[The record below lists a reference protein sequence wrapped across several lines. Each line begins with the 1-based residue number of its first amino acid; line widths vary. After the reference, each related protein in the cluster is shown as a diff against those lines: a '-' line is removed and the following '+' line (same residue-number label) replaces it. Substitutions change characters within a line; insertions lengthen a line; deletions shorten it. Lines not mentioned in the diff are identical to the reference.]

1 MLCLMSLL
9 VYYNIRSPVFCDF
22 KTNFVSLLR
31 QVAVNSNEWRH
42 LQVHL
47 EQTYDFDED
56 ITMES
61 LQRCMEELRK
71 AKLDYA
77 GPPPSNELPKRPFGL
92 FKEPAFEQK
101 VTLNLHLI
109 QIQSWLSIWYLI
121 KLYAKKQIL
130 VDCIIFFFTSILITD
145 AVDKII
151 S

>member
-1 MLCLMSLL
+1 MFTLNEGATEIMLCLMSLL
-9 VYYNIRSPVFCDF
+9 VYYNIRSPVLKFF
-22 KTNFVSLLR
+22 KQTVLLLR

-101 VTLNLHLI
+101 VTLNLRLI
-109 QIQSWLSIWYLI
+109 
-121 KLYAKKQIL
+121 
-130 VDCIIFFFTSILITD
+130 
-145 AVDKII
+145 
-151 S
+151 